1 MKKIYLYLSLLV
13 TVVSLGSCSDNE
25 YSDKFNNPSTVTKTS
40 PDKLMTGVFYTA
52 RTYTF
57 QSYWRMYT
65 WDNMTTGKFAQT
77 SGFINSQGSLY
88 SVADSYAN
96 DRWVNYYKTLAQF
109 RALQDVYNGL
119 PENSKTANR
128 LFVDLAEVF
137 MYDHLSQIVD
147 DFGDVPFTK
156 AGYISIS
163 GDLKSSYASY
173 DKATDIYTIM
183 LDRLGE
189 LYTDINTLKGS
200 LTSNTSTLLKD
211 QDFVNGGDLD
221 KWERYCN
228 SLRLR
233 LAVRVASQGALSAKG
248 KQVVS
253 EILTG
258 NYPLVSNLDQTI
270 KLDANDNDPSNFFDP
285 DGLRTGYGF
294 DSPASP
300 ISWASQAML
309 DVLTKTVSGENDPR
323 LPIMYSKNAAGKYRG
338 LSTREAEGVQT
349 DNLALANSARV
360 YSRIDSTTVG
370 YNTSFVSPI
379 FTPAEVDFLKAE
391 AYQKGWVAGD
401 AKTAFVN
408 GVLHSAQF
416 YFMENKISPS
426 TGGTKM
432 DIPAESVIKSYA
444 AKAWD
449 AATNK
454 EEVIITQ
461 KWLNFGYFQSPQAW
475 NEVRRTGYPQLYY
488 PEDPL
493 AQVFKTVPNRIRY
506 PNAER
511 SYNTANYDAQIQSM
525 GGIDNAYLKIFWA
538 K

>member
-1 MKKIYLYLSLLV
+1 MKKIYLYLTLLG
-13 TVVSLGSCSDNE
+13 TVISFGSCSDNE

-40 PDKLMTGVFYTA
+40 PDKLMTGVFYTG

-77 SGFINSQGSLY
+77 TGFVNAEGGLY
-88 SVADSYAN
+88 AVADSYTN
-96 DRWVNYYKTLAQF
+96 DRWMNFYNTLAQF
-109 RALQDVYNGL
+109 RALQDVYNNL
-119 PENSKTANR
+119 SESDQNDNR
-128 LFVDLAEVF
+128 IFVNLAEIF
-137 MYDHLSQIVD
+137 LYDHLSQIVD
-147 DFGDVPFTK
+147 NFGDVPFTK
-156 AGYISIS
+156 AGFISIT
-163 GDLKSSYASY
+163 GNLQSSYASY
-173 DKATDIYTIM
+173 DKATDIYTTM

-189 LYTDINTLKGS
+189 LYTDIHTQKTSLK
-200 LTSNTSTLLKD
+200 SNVSALLKD
-211 QDFVNGGDLD
+211 QDFINYGDLD

-233 LAVRVASQGALSAKG
+233 LAVRTASQGSLSAKG
-248 KQVVS
+248 QQVVA
-253 EILTG
+253 EILNG

-270 KLDANDNDPSNFFDP
+270 KLDANDNDPANFFDP

-294 DSPASP
+294 DAPAAA

-309 DVLTKTVSGENDPR
+309 DVLTKSVSGENDPR
-323 LPIMYSKNAAGKYRG
+323 LPIMYSKNAAGQYKG
-338 LSTREAEGVQT
+338 LSSHDTEGNQT
-349 DNLALANSARV
+349 DNLALANSLRV

-370 YNTSFVSPI
+370 YNKSFVSPI
-379 FTPAEVDFLKAE
+379 ITPAEVDLLKAE
-391 AYQKGWVAGD
+391 AFQNGWASGD
-401 AKTAFVN
+401 AKAAFVA
-408 GVLHSAQF
+408 GILHSTQF

-426 TGGTKM
+426 TAGTKM
-432 DIPAESVIKSYA
+432 DIPAESVITEYA
-444 AKAWD
+444 TKVWN

-454 EEVIITQ
+454 QEVIITQ

-475 NEVRRTGYPQLYY
+475 TEVRRTGYPQLYY

-493 AQVFKTVPNRIRY
+493 AQVFKTVPNRVRY

-511 SYNTANYDAQIQSM
+511 SYNTVNYEAQLQAM
-525 GGIDNAYLKIFWA
+525 GGTDNAYLKLFWA